1 MKTNVATSISRT
13 WLILLLTVLFLGCV
27 GPVQKLTPADMSI
40 TRPDAGSIVVVHS
53 RSGNTAHMGML
64 ISEQMNSDYVR
75 LDVPEGSQ
83 DSLISVPRRNEFVEI
98 TPQKIDLSKYRLVF
112 LGSPVWFWHP
122 NAFIY
127 SFIKN
132 NDFASKK
139 VVLFYTYEG
148 GLAEDAIEEWK
159 GLVEQSDGTVID
171 VIGIN
176 RSVFKTGEALEAE
189 VNATIDRQKSLWM
202 GDRNQ

>member
-1 MKTNVATSISRT
+1 
-13 WLILLLTVLFLGCV
+13 
-27 GPVQKLTPADMSI
+27 
-40 TRPDAGSIVVVHS
+40 
-53 RSGNTAHMGML
+53 MGML

-159 GLVEQSDGTVID
+159 GLVEQSGGTVID

-202 GDRNQ
+202 GDKNQ